1 MRFSREP
8 EEDFSLDYTSL
19 IDVVFLLLIFF
30 MVSTQ
35 FVTFQKRLEVAL
47 PKAKAGKK
55 VKVKKKEVV
64 IEMTAN
70 GRLFW
75 NGRPVSWKGLKERLS
90 QEKEK
95 VKSVVVRA
103 DRSLPYGDVVR
114 VMGFCKEAGIS
125 EVGIAVR

>member
-8 EEDFSLDYTSL
+8 EEDFSLDYTPL

-47 PKAKAGKK
+47 PKAKAEVTKE
-55 VKVKKKEVV
+55 KKKALVV
-64 IEMTAN
+64 EMTAD
-70 GRLFW
+70 GRIFVD
-75 NGRPVSWKGLKERLS
+75 GRPASLAFLETFLKKNKGKIGS
-90 QEKEK
+90 TII
-95 VKSVVVRA
+95 RA
-103 DRSLPYGDVVR
+103 DKSLPYGDVVR
-114 VMGFCKEAGIS
+114 VMGLCKEAGVA

>member
-1 MRFSREP
+1 MRFLRGP
-8 EEDFSLDYTSL
+8 EEDFSLDYTPL

-47 PKAKAGKK
+47 PKAKAGK
-55 VKVKKKEVV
+55 VEVKKKEVV
-64 IEMTAN
+64 IEMTAA
-70 GRLFW
+70 GVLFW
-75 NGRPVSWKGLKERLS
+75 NGRPVSWKGLEGRLS
-90 QEKEK
+90 QEKGK
-95 VKSVVVRA
+95 IGSVVVRA

-114 VMGFCKEAGIS
+114 VMGLCKGADIS

>member
-1 MRFSREP
+1 MRFLRGH
-8 EEDFSLDYTSL
+8 EEDFSLDYTPL

-47 PKAKAGKK
+47 PKAKAGES
-55 VKVKKKEVV
+55 KVKKEEVV
-64 IEMTAN
+64 IEMTAS
-70 GRLFW
+70 GALFW
-75 NGRPVSWKGLKERLS
+75 NGEPVSWGGLEDRLS
-90 QEKEK
+90 KEK
-95 VKSVVVRA
+95 GKISSVVVRA

-114 VMGFCKEAGIS
+114 VMGLCKSADIS